1 MKFLVQFDEEGM
13 YQNNAWDIPVPYVK
27 GEVRALN
34 PLLTMV
40 LIERNQAH
48 LYTNLK
54 DQRLTISD
62 EKH

>member
-13 YQNNAWDIPVPYVK
+13 YQNNVWDIPVPYVK

-34 PLLTMV
+34 PLLAMV

-62 EKH
+62 EQH